1 MKVNEI
7 RVIFESE
14 DIIKTREEV
23 SKIFYDFGATGLKIE
38 EPLLNLNPL
47 DYYRDAKEF
56 SDIDNAVSAYY
67 PGNFYSEKRNIEI
80 KKKLSEIFDER
91 DDVVYNVSICS
102 YEEEDYQNS
111 WKHHLFPEKI
121 SERFVVKPTWR
132 EYTSEDSE
140 LVIELDPGRAFGTG
154 SHSTTSLCV
163 KIMEEQISENN
174 ISVLD
179 IGTGSGILMIVA
191 AKLGAKKVVGIDIDE
206 LAVEVAQENMELNK
220 IDKTQFEVIKGDLI
234 SSLKDEK
241 FDFVV
246 ANILSDVILLL
257 LQDISKVIK
266 IGGKIILSGII
277 DEKEHRIVKEIEKI
291 GYKILEIKKEKE
303 WRAILVQ
310 A

>member
-7 RVIFESE
+7 RVVFESD
-14 DIIKTREEV
+14 DIIKTREEI
-23 SKIFYDFGATGLKIE
+23 SKVFYDFGATGLKID
-38 EPLLNLNPL
+38 EPLTHLNPL
-47 DYYRDAKEF
+47 DYYRDTKEF
-56 SDIDNAVSAYY
+56 SDVDNAVSAYY

-80 KKKLSEIFDER
+80 KNKLSEIFDDR
-91 DDVVYNVSICS
+91 DDVIYSVSICS

-111 WKHHLFPEKI
+111 WKHHLYPEKI
-121 SERFVVKPTWR
+121 SEKFVVKPTWR
-132 EYTSEDSE
+132 EYTPEEGE

-163 KIMEEQISENN
+163 KIMEEQMQEND

-179 IGTGSGILMIVA
+179 VGTGSGILMIAA
-191 AKLGAKKVVGIDIDE
+191 AKLGAKRVVGIDIDE

-220 IDKTQFEVIKGDLI
+220 IDKNQFEVLKGDLI

-246 ANILSDVILLL
+246 ANILADVILLL
-257 LQDISKVIK
+257 LQDISKVVK
-266 IGGKIILSGII
+266 TGGKIILSGIVA
-277 DEKEHRIVKEIEKI
+277 EKEYEIVNEIEKI
-291 GYKILEIKKEKE
+291 GYKILEIKEEKE
-303 WRAILVQ
+303 WKAILVQ